1 MIEKLKTILGIKP
14 SANFKE
20 LVTNGAII
28 VDVRTKQEYSNG
40 NIKKSINIPL
50 DSIAKEAG
58 KLDKSK
64 VIITCCQ
71 SGMRS
76 GMATG
81 ILKEKGFTVYN
92 GGGWS
97 SLQNKIQ

>member
-20 LVTNGAII
+20 LFTNGAII
-28 VDVRTKQEYSNG
+28 VDVRTKQEFNSG
-40 NIKKSINIPL
+40 NIKNSINIPL

-58 KLDKSK
+58 KLDKNK

-71 SGMRS
+71 SGIRS
-76 GMATG
+76 GMAKG
-81 ILKEKGFTVYN
+81 ILKSQGYTAHN
-92 GGGWS
+92 GGSWL
-97 SLQNKIQ
+97 SLKNKIK

>member
-1 MIEKLKTILGIKP
+1 MIEKLKKLIGLQP
-14 SANFKE
+14 AANFKE
-20 LVTNGAII
+20 LLQNGAII
-28 VDVRTKQEYSNG
+28 VDVRSKQEYNGG

-50 DSIAKEAG
+50 DTIAKEAG
-58 KLDKSK
+58 KLDKCK

-76 GMATG
+76 GMAKG

-97 SLQNKIQ
+97 SLKNKIE